1 MRRSLPLLFALLLL
15 GGATVLPTTSSAS
28 VASERSEC
36 ENLEA
41 AVRASFLEA
50 PGIHASPEQA
60 AANAAAAAAPC
71 WEKVRV
77 AEAAE
82 AKVGQEVR
90 EAEERQARET
100 EEQQAARQSE
110 RRRERPI
117 QPKTVAQFHRLPKR
131 ERRSFALGF
140 VTTHPVSPCR
150 PGPLS
155 REEALNILRPVVED
169 VKPGYDAADGG
180 SIPADAPVGYGIR
193 RILANIGC

>member
-1 MRRSLPLLFALLLL
+1 MRRSLPLLLALLLL

-28 VASERSEC
+28 VTSERSEC

-60 AANAAAAAAPC
+60 AANAAAVAAPC
-71 WEKVRV
+71 WEKVQI
-77 AEAAE
+77 AEAAR
-82 AKVGQEVR
+82 AKADQEVR
-90 EAEERQARET
+90 EAEELQAREA
-100 EEQQAARQSE
+100 EEQQAARQAES
-110 RRRERPI
+110 RA
-117 QPKTVAQFHRLPKR
+117 QPKTVAQFHRLPTR
-131 ERRSFALGF
+131 ERRSFALAF
-140 VTTHPVSPCR
+140 MTTHPVSPCR
-150 PGPLS
+150 PGPLT

-180 SIPADAPVGYGIR
+180 RIAGDAPVGHGIR

>member
-1 MRRSLPLLFALLLL
+1 MRRSFLLLLALLVL
-15 GGATVLPTTSSAS
+15 GGATVLPPSSSAS

-60 AANAAAAAAPC
+60 AADAAAAAAPC

-82 AKVGQEVR
+82 AKADQEVR

-100 EEQQAARQSE
+100 QEQQAAGQAERQAESLA
-110 RRRERPI
+110 

-131 ERRSFALGF
+131 ERRSFALAYM
-140 VTTHPVSPCR
+140 TTHPMSPCR

>member
-1 MRRSLPLLFALLLL
+1 
-15 GGATVLPTTSSAS
+15 
-28 VASERSEC
+28 VASERSAC

-71 WEKVRV
+71 WEKVHV

-82 AKVGQEVR
+82 ARAEQEAR
-90 EAEERQARET
+90 EAEERQAREAQ
-100 EEQQAARQSE
+100 EQQAAGQAERQPDH
-110 RRRERPI
+110 RA
-117 QPKTVAQFHRLPKR
+117 QPKTVSQFHRLPKR
-131 ERRSFALGF
+131 ERSSFALGF
-140 VTTHPVSPCR
+140 MTTHPVSPCR
-150 PGPLS
+150 AGPLT

-169 VKPGYDAADGG
+169 VKPDYDVADGG
-180 SIPADAPVGYGIR
+180 RIPGQAPVGYGIR

>member
-1 MRRSLPLLFALLLL
+1 MRRSFLVLCAFFLL
-15 GGATVLPTTSSAS
+15 GAGTIMPTTSNAS

-41 AVRASFLEA
+41 AVKASFLEA

-82 AKVGQEVR
+82 ARADQEAR
-90 EAEERQARET
+90 EAEERRGREAE
-100 EEQQAARQSE
+100 EEQAAGQPEVQAK
-110 RRRERPI
+110 
-117 QPKTVAQFHRLPKR
+117 PKTVAQFHRLPKR
-131 ERRSFALGF
+131 ERRSFVLAF
-140 VTTHPVSPCR
+140 MTTHPVSPCR
-150 PGPLS
+150 AGPLS
-155 REEALNILRPVVED
+155 KEEALNVLRPVVED
-169 VKPGYDAADGG
+169 VKPGFDAADGG
-180 SIPADAPVGYGIR
+180 RIPGKAPVGYGIR

>member
-1 MRRSLPLLFALLLL
+1 MRRSFVLLFAFFLL
-15 GGATVLPTTSSAS
+15 GAGTVLPATSSAS
-28 VASERSEC
+28 VATERSEC

-41 AVRASFLEA
+41 AVRASVLEA

-71 WEKVRV
+71 WDKVHV

-82 AKVGQEVR
+82 ARADQEAR
-90 EAEERQARET
+90 EAEERQVREA
-100 EEQQAARQSE
+100 EEQQAAGQAEGRT
-110 RRRERPI
+110 
-117 QPKTVAQFHRLPKR
+117 QPKTVAEFHRLPKR
-131 ERRSFALGF
+131 ERRSFALAF
-140 VTTHPVSPCR
+140 MTTHPVSPCR

-180 SIPADAPVGYGIR
+180 SIPGDAPVGNGIR